1 MILADA
7 DLRSIQEA
15 RDLVRRSRKAWQ
27 TFKSFDQARVDRI
40 CEAMARAGSQASE
53 KLARLAVEESGFG
66 SVAGKY
72 QKNKFCTD
80 MLWQSLKDLKTVG
93 VISRDDARRYYQVA
107 EPYGV
112 VLGIVPI
119 TNPTSTAMFKILI
132 SVKARNSIV
141 ISPHPRGVR
150 CIGEATRILAEAARQ
165 EGAPDDLI
173 LCMSAPTLE
182 GTHEAMRARETAL
195 ILATGGPDLVRAAYS
210 MGKPAYGV
218 GPGNA
223 PAYIERT
230 ADIHHAVRAIVG
242 SQTFDNSTIC
252 ASEQSVVID
261 KPIYAAVRE
270 EFTRNSAHWCTPE
283 ERAKLSAIVVRGR
296 RVNADIVGLY
306 PHQIAKMAGFS
317 VPETTT
323 VLLTEETGVGWDH
336 PLSVEKLSPILS
348 VYCEDGW
355 EAGCERCIEIL
366 NFGGRGH
373 TLSIH
378 SRDEEIIWRF
388 VMDKPTHRI
397 LINAPSA
404 QGAVGFGT
412 GLVPSMTLGCGAFG
426 GNITSDNISAHN
438 LVLVK
443 HVGYVYEGFVESFPD
458 FAKGPPKA
466 LSFTALPASPAP
478 GVRAASS
485 SGSVGTPGMTA
496 PKAPLP
502 AAANALNA
510 DHPAWQ
516 GNPVHPS
523 SPFAERPSEDPRHAT
538 GSGASGAGPSG
549 TGAGAGAG
557 AADSAPAFP
566 ASRTKPPYEG
576 GAIPTP
582 RPMKYRT

>member
-15 RDLVRRSRKAWQ
+15 RDLVRRSRKAWEA
-27 TFKSFDQARVDRI
+27 FRRSDQGKVDRI

-53 KLARLAVEESGFG
+53 RLARLAVEESGFG

-72 QKNKFCTD
+72 QKNKFCTE
-80 MLWQSLKDLKTVG
+80 MLWESLKDLKTVG
-93 VISRDDARRYYQVA
+93 VVHRDDARRYYQVA

-132 SVKARNSIV
+132 SLKARNSVV
-141 ISPHPRGVR
+141 ISPHPRGIK
-150 CIGEATRILAEAARQ
+150 CIGEATRLMAEAARSA
-165 EGAPDDLI
+165 GAPDDLV
-173 LCMSAPTLE
+173 LCMSQPTLE

-223 PAYIERT
+223 PAFIERT
-230 ADIHHAVRAIVG
+230 ADIRHAVRAIVG

-252 ASEQSVVID
+252 ASEQSVVVD
-261 KPIYAAVRE
+261 KPIEAAVRA

-283 ERAKLSAIVVRGR
+283 EREKLARIVVRGR
-296 RVNADIVGLY
+296 RVNADIVGLF

-317 VPETTT
+317 VPEKTT

-348 VYCEDGW
+348 VYFEDGW
-355 EAGCERCIEIL
+355 EAGCERCIEVL

-378 SRDEEIIWRF
+378 SRDENVIWSF
-388 VMDKPTHRI
+388 VMEKPTHRI

-404 QGAVGFGT
+404 QGAVGYGT

-438 LVLVK
+438 LVLTK
-443 HVGYVYEGFVESFPD
+443 HVGYCYEGFVESFPD
-458 FAKGPPKA
+458 FAQGPPRE
-466 LSFTALPASPAP
+466 LSFKALPAAPAP
-478 GVRAASS
+478 GGRVATQAGGHAGGQRPGAST
-485 SGSVGTPGMTA
+485 GAVGTSSPVA
-496 PKAPLP
+496 RPSAPLP
-502 AAANALNA
+502 SHPVYSGNPT
-510 DHPAWQ
+510 HPA
-516 GNPVHPS
+516 
-523 SPFAERPSEDPRHAT
+523 SPFYEQP
-538 GSGASGAGPSG
+538 SGAGRPG
-549 TGAGAGAG
+549 VPAALPAGALQAG
-557 AADSAPAFP
+557 ALPPAAPAEAP
-566 ASRTKPPYEG
+566 GTSRPPYEG
-576 GAIPTP
+576 GPIPVP
-582 RPMKYRT
+582 KPMRYRT

>member
-15 RDLVRRSRKAWQ
+15 RDLVRRSRKAWEVYRR
-27 TFKSFDQARVDRI
+27 FDQGQVDRI

-53 KLARLAVEESGFG
+53 QLARLAVEESGFG

-80 MLWQSLKDLKTVG
+80 LLWESLKDLQTVG
-93 VISRDDARRYYQVA
+93 VVQRDDARRYYQVA

-112 VLGIVPI
+112 VLGVVPI

-132 SVKARNSIV
+132 ACKARNSIV

-150 CIGEATRILAEAARQ
+150 CIGESTRILAEAAKGA
-165 EGAPDDLI
+165 GAPDDLI
-173 LCMSAPTLE
+173 LCLSAPTLE

-223 PAYIERT
+223 PAFIERT
-230 ADIHHAVRAIVG
+230 ADVTHAVRAIIG
-242 SQTFDNSTIC
+242 SQMFDNSTIC

-261 KPIYAAVRE
+261 KAIEAEVRA
-270 EFTRNSAHWCTPE
+270 EFTRNKAHWCTPE
-283 ERAKLSAIVVRGR
+283 QRAKLSAIVVRGR
-296 RVNADIVGLY
+296 RVNAAIVGLY
-306 PHQIAKMAGFS
+306 PVQIAKLAGFE
-317 VPETTT
+317 VPQDTT

-348 VYCEDGW
+348 VYIEDGW
-355 EAGCERCIEIL
+355 EAGCERCIDIL

-373 TLSIH
+373 TLAIH
-378 SRDEEIIWRF
+378 SRDEEVIWSF
-388 VMDKPTHRI
+388 VMEKPTHRV
-397 LINAPSA
+397 LVNAPTA
-404 QGAVGFGT
+404 QGAVGYGT

-438 LVLVK
+438 LLLTK
-443 HVGYVYEGFVESFPD
+443 HVGYCYEGFVEGFPD
-458 FAKGPPKA
+458 FSKGPPKE
-466 LSFTALPASPAP
+466 LSFAALPVAPAP
-478 GVRAASS
+478 GVRAG
-485 SGSVGTPGMTA
+485 SGSGALGTGAPVRAPRGPAPGA
-496 PKAPLP
+496 PSYA
-502 AAANALNA
+502 
-510 DHPAWQ
+510 
-516 GNPVHPS
+516 GNPPHPS
-523 SPFAERPSEDPRHAT
+523 SPFYARP
-538 GSGASGAGPSG
+538 SGAGRPGVPPLAPATASADAPAARG
-549 TGAGAGAG
+549 AAEPAGAGA
-557 AADSAPAFP
+557 
-566 ASRTKPPYEG
+566 RPPYEG
-576 GAIPTP
+576 GPIPTP